1 MVPPDQRQSEYVS
14 KICIGTNHSNLN
26 EQLKCSANV
35 REESGTEVAAEA
47 AEIGRLRAS
56 LAGSKSENGPTY
68 AASTRSWQVLCF
80 TKVLKCYPKVIK
92 VGG

>member
-1 MVPPDQRQSEYVS
+1 MSYTVIFTPESEA
-14 KICIGTNHSNLN
+14 
-26 EQLKCSANV
+26 QLTELYRYIAAAS
-35 REESGTEVAAEA
+35 SPEVAAEA

-68 AASTRSWQVLCF
+68 AARTRSWQVLCF